1 MGGCTSKPESQE
13 HVNFAATEPNQSLES
28 NIPGAN
34 VKSNLDSAKVKSK
47 LDLPEQQLY
56 LEGNSVNYI
65 SQLASE

>member
-1 MGGCTSKPESQE
+1 MGDCTSKPESQG
-13 HVNFAATEPNQSLES
+13 HINCAATEPNQSVQS

-56 LEGNSVNYI
+56 LEGNCELHI
-65 SQLASE
+65 TAS